1 MKKILFS
8 LLAVILIVTGCG
20 AKEEQ
25 GGYETVDID
34 KVQALQDNGAIVV
47 DVREPSEFAAGH
59 IIDAINLPL
68 TQIQKGNRDGLSKD
82 KSYVIICQSGNR
94 SIEASNFLSE
104 DEFDVTNVSE
114 GMSSWTG
121 ETEN

>member
-1 MKKILFS
+1 MK
-8 LLAVILIVTGCG
+8 
-20 AKEEQ
+20 
-25 GGYETVDID
+25 
-34 KVQALQDNGAIVV
+34 ALQDNGAIVV

>member
-1 MKKILFS
+1 M
-8 LLAVILIVTGCG
+8 
-20 AKEEQ
+20 
-25 GGYETVDID
+25 
-34 KVQALQDNGAIVV
+34 QALQDNGAIVV